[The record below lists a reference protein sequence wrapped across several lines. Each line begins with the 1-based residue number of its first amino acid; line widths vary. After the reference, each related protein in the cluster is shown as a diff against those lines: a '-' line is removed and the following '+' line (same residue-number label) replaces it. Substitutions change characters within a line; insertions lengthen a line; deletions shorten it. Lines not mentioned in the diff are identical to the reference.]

1 MKIMELLIL
10 TFLYAKMV
18 TEDDAMNIT
27 NELFA
32 HKDIKYKNFHQK
44 LMPTV
49 NPDLVIG
56 VRVPVLRKL
65 AKDFIKQEESKDFLK
80 ALPHK
85 YYEENNIHAF
95 VIEQIKDFN
104 EAIYETEI
112 FLPFI
117 DNWATCDMFQPKIF
131 KKHKKE
137 LLERIKTWI
146 KSEKTYTVRYAINQL
161 MTHFLDEDFN
171 PDFLKS
177 VADIKSDEYYI
188 NMMRAWY
195 FATALAKQY
204 NETLPYITEKKLDV
218 WTHNKTIQK
227 AVESNRI
234 SVETKVYLKSYKI
247 KNELPHI

>member
-18 TEDDAMNIT
+18 TEDDSMNII

-65 AKDFIKQEESKDFLK
+65 AKDFIKQEESKGFLK
-80 ALPHK
+80 VLPHK

-95 VIEQIKDFN
+95 LIEQIKDFN

-146 KSEKTYTVRYAINQL
+146 KSDKTYTVRYAINQL

-171 PDFLKS
+171 PDFLKL
-177 VADIKSDEYYI
+177 VADVKSDEYYI

-234 SVETKVYLKSYKI
+234 SVETKIYLKSYKI
-247 KNELPHI
+247 